1 MSNRLI
7 KVGLMF
13 EFYPDGEHADLFE
26 GMTEDEILRTAKGM
40 AVEDALRA
48 EPRMFSVQVS
58 EIPE

>member
-1 MSNRLI
+1 
-7 KVGLMF
+7 MF